1 MAKTNALL
9 AGNAAIN
16 KAKAA
21 SVIDYGSMLKKSVEI
36 LNTRFQLANDTT
48 VAFLNNMP
56 EDFSAEIVPVEG
68 RELLTN
74 FLRENKD
81 RYAEL
86 SKTAGKY
93 SNRPT
98 SEEYLNATRELDK
111 IKNSF
116 ASTKESLENFSK
128 TREDAA
134 NNVGNWSPAMTG
146 VDQNTYKEIIGKEAY
161 KNLEYTTDGIFYTDA
176 AGKRTN
182 INDLSGVDTRASGA
196 TDALYTALDASA
208 KAGGQGLEFTFDENG
223 NPSDLNSRMVLRN
236 VNNILLDKKSAAD
249 LFIGGVP
256 GYEGDLST
264 NPSYQYINEQASLG
278 NADYTSMPVGTDG
291 NVDFTSD
298 EYLMKL
304 EELKSNVPTEW
315 LSGFVMDMMK
325 DANSEGFGKYN
336 ESVKTKG
343 GKGSG
348 FGDETNFAG
357 FFTDLYNGSM
367 MKIPGLGQK
376 VQYAKYNTENQQVE
390 IYNSDRATIGDPMS
404 LGEFMGEV
412 GVPQD
417 ARQKVLDYF
426 TGAQDPVSTETKM
439 SPKDEERVRD
449 AFPGSKE
456 GGKKMR
462 VGSKNDNDDDEAVD
476 KLRTLFPDI
485 EIDVSEFNLK
495 EKIRIADKDFKIR
508 SDDFDPQQVI
518 DHLNDVMYG
527 KKSSS
532 NKVDDALNKK

>member
-21 SVIDYGSMLKKSVEI
+21 SVIDYGAMLDKSVEI
-36 LNTRFQLANDTT
+36 LNQRFQLANDTT

-98 SEEYLNATRELDK
+98 SEEYLNATRELEK

-208 KAGGQGLEFTFDENG
+208 KAGGQGLEFTFDEKG

-264 NPSYQYINEQASLG
+264 NPSYQYINEQVALG
-278 NADYTSMPVGTDG
+278 NADYTNIPVGTDG

-325 DANSEGFGKYN
+325 DANAEGFGTYN
-336 ESVKTKG
+336 ESIKTKNS
-343 GKGSG
+343 KGDG
-348 FGDETNFAG
+348 FGAGTDFAG
-357 FFTDLYNGSM
+357 FFTDLAGGSM

-376 VQYAKYNTENQQVE
+376 VQYARYNPETQKIE
-390 IYNSDRATIGDPMS
+390 IYNSDRAPIAEVGF
-404 LGEFMGEV
+404 GEFMGEI

-417 ARQKVLDYF
+417 ARKKVLEYF
-426 TGAQDPVSTETKM
+426 TGENDPLQKETKIPEEM
-439 SPKDEERVRD
+439 RKSTLALFQDEISDNDEED
-449 AFPGSKE
+449 IAAGLKSIYPG
-456 GGKKMR
+456 
-462 VGSKNDNDDDEAVD
+462 
-476 KLRTLFPDI
+476 I
-485 EIDVSEFNLK
+485 EIKAPVNPFS
-495 EKIRIADKDFKIR
+495 EKITIEGKEFFIR
-508 SDDFDPQQVI
+508 EDGFDPQQVL
-518 DHLNDVMYG
+518 DHIEEIRYG

-532 NKVDDALNKK
+532 SKVSNALSYRAKYRAKH